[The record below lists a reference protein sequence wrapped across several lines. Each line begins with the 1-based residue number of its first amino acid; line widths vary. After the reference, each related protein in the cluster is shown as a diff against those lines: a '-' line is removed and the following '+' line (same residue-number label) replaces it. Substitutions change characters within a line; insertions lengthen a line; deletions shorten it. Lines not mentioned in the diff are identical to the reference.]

1 MDLKAFFAGVD
12 ALATP
17 DEKIAALIKAV
28 NDLADANSKIT
39 ADFDASSTKLGEL
52 QDKYDALEKE
62 STEEIAR
69 LSKELSFATN
79 EAGKTTLSVTVGEKR
94 YVTPA
99 GRKYNIAGKDGIAI
113 EDIVKDD
120 DLVAKL
126 ISQKS
131 GIFTPSAE

>member
-17 DEKIAALIKAV
+17 DEKIASLTKAV
-28 NDLADANSKIT
+28 NDLNDANDKVT
-39 ADFDASSTKLGEL
+39 ADFDAVSAKLGPL
-52 QDKYDALEKE
+52 QDKYNALEKE
-62 STEEIAR
+62 STDEIAR
-69 LSKELSFATN
+69 LSKELSFATS
-79 EAGKTTLSVTVGEKR
+79 EAGKTTLSVVVGDQR

-99 GRKYNIAGKDGIAI
+99 GRKYNIGGKDGIAI

-126 ISQKS
+126 VSQKS